1 MAQAQLTAA
10 VIFAVLGVL
19 LILIATTI
27 TGIISARATG
37 ETKTRLLAVTALS
50 VLTSVFAVVTGI
62 IGILYGR
69 ARKAGTPNAK
79 GLGITFI
86 VLAII
91 TLLMYITV
99 VALDITVR
107 GRTEINPTEKNAI
120 TASII
125 LIAVGFVSLVV
136 STILFFSITKGKS
149 GQEAISALKF
159 QRRPRSVAVGSSGAP

>member
-27 TGIISARATG
+27 SGVISAKATG
-37 ETKTRLLAVTALS
+37 DSKTRLLAVTALS
-50 VLTSVFAVVTGI
+50 ALTSVFAVVTGI
-62 IGILYGR
+62 VGILFGR

-86 VLAII
+86 VLAVI
-91 TLLMYITV
+91 TLLMYITIIG
-99 VALDITVR
+99 LDISLR
-107 GRTEINPTEKNAI
+107 GRTEFNATEKNSI

-125 LIAVGFVSLVV
+125 LIAVGFVSVVV
-136 STILFFSITKGKS
+136 STILFFSITKGKT
-149 GQEAISALKF
+149 GQEALSAIKF
-159 QRRPRSVAVGSSGAP
+159 QRRPRVPGATP